1 MMWTAGDIKLG
12 AKMKNTNGVVR
23 PLLLFALGIS
33 IVAPGRSFAQDTGE
47 GDKSGA
53 VFAMTNGVDKNE
65 IIAFRRNDDG
75 SLQETRTFETDGRGS
90 GGTVDPLGSQGSLV
104 LSQDRSH
111 LFAVNAGSGEL
122 SVFRVQG
129 DLLSLEDKVISGGS
143 EPVAVTQHADLV
155 YVVNEGGNGNVVGF
169 RWENG
174 QLTEIPNSTRLLS
187 ASNSAPGSI
196 AFSPDGKFLAVSEK
210 QTSRL
215 DVFSVQGDG
224 TLAPA
229 VVTPSAGP
237 GEFAISFAPNGTALV
252 SETGPAGGV
261 NASALSSYALLANG
275 SLSPISTSVP
285 TLGAATCWQV
295 TTPDG
300 RFVYTA
306 NSGTATISGYSIG
319 ANGTLTP
326 LPGTIQGS
334 NPSGAANID
343 ITISSNGKFLYTL
356 NTGNGTIGVFAIHKD
371 GTLTNLGSA
380 DGIVA
385 AGGFNGI
392 AAN

>member
-1 MMWTAGDIKLG
+1 MIWTAGDIKLG
-12 AKMKNTNGVVR
+12 AKMKITNGVVR

-33 IVAPGRSFAQDTGE
+33 IVAPGRSSAQDTRG
-47 GDKSGA
+47 GDNAGA
-53 VFAMTNGVDKNE
+53 VFVMTNSVDKNE

-75 SLQETRTFETDGRGS
+75 TLQQTRTFETDGRGS
-90 GGTVDPLGSQGSLV
+90 GGNVDPLGSQGSLV
-104 LSQDRSH
+104 LSQDGSH

-155 YVVNEGGNGNVVGF
+155 YVVNAGGNGNVVGF
-169 RWENG
+169 RWQHGE
-174 QLTEIPNSTRLLS
+174 LTEIPNSTRFLS
-187 ASNSAPGSI
+187 GSNSAPGSI

-210 QTSRL
+210 QTSKL
-215 DVFSVQGDG
+215 DVFSVQTDG
-224 TLAPA
+224 TLSPA

-261 NASALSSYALLANG
+261 DASALSSYALLASG
-275 SLSPISTSVP
+275 SLSPITTSAP

-295 TTPDG
+295 ATPDG
-300 RFVYTA
+300 RFVYTSNA
-306 NSGTATISGYSIG
+306 GTATVSGFSIG
-319 ANGTLTP
+319 ANGSLTP
-326 LPGTIQGS
+326 LPGTVQGA
-334 NPSGAANID
+334 NTSGATNID
-343 ITISSNGKFLYTL
+343 ITISSNSKFLYTL
-356 NTGNGTIGVFAIHKD
+356 NAGNGTIGIFAIHND
-371 GTLTNLGSA
+371 GTLTRLGSA
-380 DGIVA
+380 DGLAA

>member
-1 MMWTAGDIKLG
+1 MIRAARDIKLG
-12 AKMKNTNGVVR
+12 AKMKIMNGVIRTV
-23 PLLLFALGIS
+23 LLLAVGVS
-33 IVAPGRSFAQDTGE
+33 IVVPARSFAKDAD
-47 GDKSGA
+47 GDDKAGA
-53 VFAMTNGVDKNE
+53 VFVMTNGVEKNE

-75 SLQETRTFETDGRGS
+75 SLQETRAFSTDGRGS

-104 LSQDRSH
+104 LSADRSH

-122 SVFRVQG
+122 SAFRVQG
-129 DLLSLEDKVISGGS
+129 DLLTLENKVISGGS

-155 YVVNEGGNGNVVGF
+155 YVVNAGGNGNVVGF
-169 RWENG
+169 RWQYG
-174 QLTEIPNSTRLLS
+174 QLTEIPNSTRFLS

-196 AFSPDGKFLAVSEK
+196 AFSPDGKFLALTEK
-210 QTSRL
+210 QTSKL
-215 DVFSVQGDG
+215 DVFSVAGDG
-224 TLAPA
+224 TLSPV

-237 GEFAISFAPNGTALV
+237 GEFSISFAPNGTALV

-261 NASALSSYALLANG
+261 DASALSSYALLASG

-300 RFVYTA
+300 RFVYTSNA
-306 NSGTATISGYSIG
+306 GTGTISGFSIG
-319 ANGTLTP
+319 ANGSLTA
-326 LPGTIQGS
+326 LPGTVQGA

-356 NTGNGTIGVFAIHKD
+356 NAGKGTIGIFAIHND
-371 GTLTNLGSA
+371 GTLTSLGSA
-380 DGIVA
+380 DGLAA

>member
-1 MMWTAGDIKLG
+1 MVRTARDIKLG
-12 AKMKNTNGVVR
+12 AKMKNANGVIRTV
-23 PLLLFALGIS
+23 LLFALGIS
-33 IVAPGRSFAQDTGE
+33 IVAPLRSFAEDTDGA
-47 GDKSGA
+47 DKAGA
-53 VFAMTNGVDKNE
+53 VFVMTNGVDKNE

-75 SLQETRTFETDGRGS
+75 TLQQTRTFETDGRGS
-90 GGTVDPLGSQGSLV
+90 GGKVDPLGSQGSLV

-111 LFAVNAGSGEL
+111 LLAVNAGSGEL

-129 DLLSLEDKVISGGS
+129 DLLSLEDKVTSGGS

-155 YVVNEGGNGNVVGF
+155 YVVNAGGNGNVVGF
-169 RWENG
+169 RWLYG
-174 QLTEIPNSTRLLS
+174 KLTEIPDSTRLLS
-187 ASNSAPGSI
+187 GSNSAPGSI
-196 AFSPDGKFLAVSEK
+196 VFSPNGKFLAVSEK
-210 QTSRL
+210 QTSKL
-215 DVFSVQGDG
+215 DVFIVQGDG
-224 TLAPA
+224 TLSPV

-261 NASALSSYALLANG
+261 DASALSSYALLANG

-285 TLGAATCWQV
+285 TLGAATCWQA

-306 NSGTATISGYSIG
+306 NAGTATISGFSIG
-319 ANGTLTP
+319 ANGTLTA
-326 LPGTIQGS
+326 LPGTIQSS
-334 NPSGAANID
+334 NPSGATNID
-343 ITISSNGKFLYTL
+343 ITISSDGKFLYSL
-356 NTGNGTIGVFAIHKD
+356 NAGNGTVGIFAIHKD

-380 DGIVA
+380 DGLTA

>member
-1 MMWTAGDIKLG
+1 MRHTD
-12 AKMKNTNGVVR
+12 GVIR
-23 PLLLFALGIS
+23 ALSLFALGIS
-33 IVAPGRSFAQDTGE
+33 FVAPARSFAKDT
-47 GDKSGA
+47 DRADNSA
-53 VFAMTNGVDKNE
+53 VFVMTNGVDNNE

-75 SLQETRTFETDGRGS
+75 TLQQTRTFSTDGRGS

-104 LSQDRSH
+104 LSRDRSH

-143 EPVAVTQHADLV
+143 DPVAVTQLADLV
-155 YVVNEGGNGNVVGF
+155 YVVNAGGNGNVVGF
-169 RWENG
+169 RWQNG
-174 QLTEIPNSTRLLS
+174 KLTEIPDSTRLLS
-187 ASNSAPGSI
+187 ASNSAPGAI
-196 AFSPDGKFLAVSEK
+196 TFSPDGKFLAVSEK
-210 QTSRL
+210 QTSKL
-215 DVFSVQGDG
+215 DVFTVQPDG
-224 TLAPA
+224 TLSSA
-229 VVTPSAGP
+229 VATPSAGP

-252 SETGPAGGV
+252 SETGPAGQV
-261 NASALSSYALLANG
+261 NASAISSYAVLPGG

-300 RFVYTA
+300 RFLYTA
-306 NSGTATISGYSIG
+306 NSATATISGYSIG
-319 ANGTLTP
+319 GDGKLTP
-326 LPGTIQGS
+326 LPGTIQGA

-343 ITISSNGKFLYTL
+343 LAISSDGKFLYTL
-356 NTGNGTIGVFAIHKD
+356 NTGNGTVGIFAIQQD
-371 GTLTNLGSA
+371 GTLTNHGFA
-380 DGIVA
+380 DGLIA

>member
-1 MMWTAGDIKLG
+1 MIRAARDIKLG
-12 AKMKNTNGVVR
+12 AKMKDTNGVIR

-33 IVAPGRSFAQDTGE
+33 ILVPPRSFAKDTDGS
-47 GDKSGA
+47 DNAGA
-53 VFAMTNGVDKNE
+53 VFVMTNSVDKNE

-75 SLQETRTFETDGRGS
+75 SLQETRTFSTDGRGS
-90 GGTVDPLGSQGSLV
+90 GGNVDPLGSQGSLV
-104 LSQDRSH
+104 LSTDHSH

-155 YVVNEGGNGNVVGF
+155 YVVNAGGNSNVVGF
-169 RWENG
+169 RWQYG
-174 QLTEIPNSTRLLS
+174 QVTEIPNSRRFLT

-196 AFSPDGKFLAVSEK
+196 AFSPDGKFVAVTEK
-210 QTSRL
+210 QTSKL
-215 DVFSVQGDG
+215 DVFSVQADG
-224 TLAPA
+224 TLSPA

-237 GEFAISFAPNGTALV
+237 GEFAISFAPNGIALV

-261 NASALSSYALLANG
+261 DASAISSYALLASG

-306 NSGTATISGYSIG
+306 NAGTATVSGFSIA
-319 ANGTLTP
+319 ANGSLTP
-326 LPGTIQGS
+326 LPGTVQGA
-334 NPSGAANID
+334 NPSGSANID

-356 NTGNGTIGVFAIHKD
+356 NAGKGTIGIFAIHKD

-380 DGIVA
+380 DGLTA

>member
-1 MMWTAGDIKLG
+1 
-12 AKMKNTNGVVR
+12 MKNTNGVIR
-23 PLLLFALGIS
+23 SLLLFALGIS
-33 IVAPGRSFAQDTGE
+33 IVVPPRSLAKDTDGS
-47 GDKSGA
+47 DNAGA
-53 VFAMTNGVDKNE
+53 VFAMTNSVDKNE

-75 SLQETRTFETDGRGS
+75 TLRQTRTFETDGRGS
-90 GGTVDPLGSQGSLV
+90 GGNVDPLGSQGSLV

-155 YVVNEGGNGNVVGF
+155 YVVNGGGNGNVVGF
-169 RWENG
+169 RWQYG
-174 QLTEIPNSTRLLS
+174 QLTEIPNSTRFLS

-210 QTSRL
+210 QTSKL

-224 TLAPA
+224 TLSPV

-237 GEFAISFAPNGTALV
+237 GEFSISFGPNGTALV

-261 NASALSSYALLANG
+261 DESALSSYALLASG

-300 RFVYTA
+300 RFVYTSNA
-306 NSGTATISGYSIG
+306 GTGTISGFSIG
-319 ANGTLTP
+319 ANGSLTP
-326 LPGTIQGS
+326 LPGTVQGANS
-334 NPSGAANID
+334 SRAANID
-343 ITISSNGKFLYTL
+343 IAMSSNVKFLYTL
-356 NTGNGTIGVFAIHKD
+356 NAGKGTIGIFAIHND
-371 GTLTNLGSA
+371 GTLTSFGSA
-380 DGIVA
+380 DGLTA

>member
-1 MMWTAGDIKLG
+1 
-12 AKMKNTNGVVR
+12 MKNANGVGR
-23 PLLLFALGIS
+23 TLLLVAFGIS
-33 IVAPGRSFAQDTGE
+33 ILASARGFAQTTE
-47 GDKSGA
+47 SGDDSGA

-75 SLQETRTFETDGRGS
+75 TLQETRRFSTDGRGS
-90 GGTVDPLGSQGSLV
+90 GGNVDPLGSQGSLV
-104 LSQDRSH
+104 LSGDHSH

-122 SVFRVQG
+122 SMFRVEG
-129 DLLSLEDKVISGGS
+129 DLLSLEDKVVSGGS
-143 EPVAVTQHADLV
+143 EPVAVTQHGNLV
-155 YVVNEGGNGNVVGF
+155 YVVNAGGNGNVVGF
-169 RWENG
+169 RWQNG
-174 QLTEIPNSTRLLS
+174 QLTEISNSTRFLS
-187 ASNSAPGSI
+187 GSNSAPGSI
-196 AFSPDGKFLAVSEK
+196 AFSPDGKFVAVSEK
-210 QTSRL
+210 QTSKL

-224 TLAPA
+224 TLSPA

-261 NASALSSYALLANG
+261 DASALSSYALLASG

-306 NSGTATISGYSIG
+306 NAGTATVSGFSIG
-319 ANGTLTP
+319 ANGSLAP
-326 LPGTIQGS
+326 LPGTIQGT

-356 NTGNGTIGVFAIHKD
+356 NTGNGTIGMFAIHKD
-371 GTLTNLGSA
+371 GTLANLGTV
-380 DGIVA
+380 DGITA

>member
-1 MMWTAGDIKLG
+1 ME
-12 AKMKNTNGVVR
+12 NTSGVVLT
-23 PLLLFALGIS
+23 LLLFALGNS
-33 IVAPGRSFAQDTGE
+33 IVVPARGFAQDTGE
-47 GDKSGA
+47 SDKSGA

-215 DVFSVQGDG
+215 DVFSVQGNG
-224 TLAPA
+224 TLTPA

-237 GEFAISFAPNGTALV
+237 GEFAISFAPNGTVLV

-261 NASALSSYALLANG
+261 DASAISSYALLSSGA
-275 SLSPISTSVP
+275 LSPISISIP

-319 ANGTLTP
+319 ANGTLIP
-326 LPGTIQGS
+326 LAGTIQGS

-371 GTLTNLGSA
+371 GSLTNLGSA
-380 DGIVA
+380 DGVVA

>member
-1 MMWTAGDIKLG
+1 
-12 AKMKNTNGVVR
+12 MKNQNGVVR
-23 PLLLFALGIS
+23 TLLLVACGIFMLAPVGS
-33 IVAPGRSFAQDTGE
+33 IAQATERRD
-47 GDKSGA
+47 DSGA

-75 SLQETRTFETDGRGS
+75 TLQETRRFATDGRGS
-90 GGTVDPLGSQGSLV
+90 GGNVDPLGSQGSLV
-104 LSQDRSH
+104 ISADHSQ
-111 LFAVNAGSGEL
+111 LFAVNAGSGEI
-122 SVFRVQG
+122 SVFRVEG
-129 DLLSLEDKVISGGS
+129 DLLSLEDKAVSGGS
-143 EPVAVTQHADLV
+143 EPVAVTQHGNLV
-155 YVVNEGGNGNVVGF
+155 YVVNAGGNGNVVGF
-169 RWENG
+169 RWQNAR
-174 QLTEIPNSTRLLS
+174 LTEIPDSTRFLS
-187 ASNSAPGSI
+187 GSNSAPGSI
-196 AFSPDGKFLAVSEK
+196 AFSPDGKFVAVSEK
-210 QTSRL
+210 QTSNL
-215 DVFSVQGDG
+215 DVFSVQADG
-224 TLAPA
+224 TLSPA

-237 GEFAISFAPNGTALV
+237 GEFSISFAPNGTALV

-300 RFVYTA
+300 RFVFTA
-306 NSGTATISGYSIG
+306 NAGTATISGFSVG

-326 LPGTIQGS
+326 LPGTIQGT

-356 NTGNGTIGVFAIHKD
+356 NTGNGTIGMFAIHKD
-371 GTLTNLGSA
+371 GALTNLGTV
-380 DGIVA
+380 DGIVP

>member
-1 MMWTAGDIKLG
+1 
-12 AKMKNTNGVVR
+12 MKNENGVVR
-23 PLLLFALGIS
+23 TLLLVAFGIS
-33 IVAPGRSFAQDTGE
+33 TLAPARGFAQGTE
-47 GDKSGA
+47 RGDDSGA

-65 IIAFRRNDDG
+65 IVAFRRNDDG
-75 SLQETRTFETDGRGS
+75 TLQETRRFATGGRGS
-90 GGTVDPLGSQGSLV
+90 GGNVDPLGSQGSLV
-104 LSQDRSH
+104 LSGDRSQ
-111 LFAVNAGSGEL
+111 LFAVNAGSGEI
-122 SVFRVQG
+122 SVFRVEG
-129 DLLSLEDKVISGGS
+129 DLLSLEDKAVSGGS
-143 EPVAVTQHADLV
+143 EPVAVTQHGNLV
-155 YVVNEGGNGNVVGF
+155 YVVNAGGNGNVVGF
-169 RWENG
+169 RWQNNR
-174 QLTEIPNSTRLLS
+174 LSEIPNSTSFLS
-187 ASNSAPGSI
+187 GSNSAPGSI
-196 AFSPDGKFLAVSEK
+196 AFSPDGKFVAVSEK
-210 QTSRL
+210 QTSKL

-224 TLAPA
+224 TLSPA

-237 GEFAISFAPNGTALV
+237 GEFSISFTPNGTALV

-261 NASALSSYALLANG
+261 DASALSSYALLASG

-306 NSGTATISGYSIG
+306 NAGTATISGFSIA

-326 LPGTIQGS
+326 LPGTIQGA

-356 NTGNGTIGVFAIHKD
+356 NTGNGTIGMFAIHKD
-371 GTLTNLGSA
+371 GTLTNLGTV
-380 DGIVA
+380 DGITP

>member
-1 MMWTAGDIKLG
+1 
-12 AKMKNTNGVVR
+12 MKSGNGVVR
-23 PLLLFALGIS
+23 TLLLVAFGVSVLAPARGFAG
-33 IVAPGRSFAQDTGE
+33 AKD
-47 GDKSGA
+47 DSGA

-75 SLQETRTFETDGRGS
+75 TLQETRRFATDGRGS

-104 LSQDRSH
+104 LSGDQSH

-122 SVFRVQG
+122 SVFRVEG

-143 EPVAVTQHADLV
+143 EPVSVTQRGNLV
-155 YVVNEGGNGNVVGF
+155 YVVNAGGNGNVVGF
-169 RWENG
+169 RWQNN

-187 ASNSAPGSI
+187 GSNSAPGSI
-196 AFSPDGKFLAVSEK
+196 AFSPDGKFVAVSEK
-210 QTSRL
+210 QTSKL
-215 DVFSVQGDG
+215 DVFSVQADG
-224 TLAPA
+224 TLSPA
-229 VVTPSAGP
+229 IVTPSAGP
-237 GEFAISFAPNGTALV
+237 GEFSISFAPNGTALV

-261 NASALSSYALLANG
+261 DASALSSYALLAGG

-300 RFVYTA
+300 RFVYTSNA
-306 NSGTATISGYSIG
+306 GTGTVSGFSIG
-319 ANGTLTP
+319 ANGSLTP
-326 LPGTIQGS
+326 LPGTIQGT

-343 ITISSNGKFLYTL
+343 LTISSNGKFLYTL
-356 NTGNGTIGVFAIHKD
+356 NTGGGAIGMFAIHKD
-371 GTLTNLGSA
+371 GTLTNLGTV

>member
-1 MMWTAGDIKLG
+1 MIRAARDITLG
-12 AKMKNTNGVVR
+12 AKMRHADGVTR
-23 PLLLFALGIS
+23 TLWLFALGIS
-33 IVAPGRSFAQDTGE
+33 FIVPARSFAKDRDGANN
-47 GDKSGA
+47 SA
-53 VFAMTNGVDKNE
+53 VFVMTNGVDNNE

-75 SLQETRTFETDGRGS
+75 TLQQTRKFSTDGRGS
-90 GGTVDPLGSQGSLV
+90 GGRVDPLGSQGSLV

-129 DLLSLEDKVISGGS
+129 DLLSLEDKAISGGS

-155 YVVNEGGNGNVVGF
+155 YVANAGGNGNVVGF
-169 RWENG
+169 RWQYG
-174 QLTEIPNSTRLLS
+174 KLTEIPDSTRLLS
-187 ASNSAPGSI
+187 ASNSAPGAI

-210 QTSRL
+210 QTSKL
-215 DVFSVQGDG
+215 DVFNVESDG
-224 TLAPA
+224 TLSSA

-252 SETGPAGGV
+252 SETGPAGQV
-261 NASALSSYALLANG
+261 NASAISSYAVLPGG

-319 ANGTLTP
+319 GDGKLTP
-326 LPGTIQGS
+326 LPGTIQGA

-343 ITISSNGKFLYTL
+343 LAISSDGKFLYTL
-356 NTGNGTIGVFAIHKD
+356 NTGNGTVGIFAIQKD
-371 GTLTNLGSA
+371 GALTNHGPA
-380 DGIVA
+380 DGLIA
-385 AGGFNGI
+385 AGGFNGV

>member
-1 MMWTAGDIKLG
+1 
-12 AKMKNTNGVVR
+12 MKNTNGVVR

-53 VFAMTNGVDKNE
+53 VFVMTNSVDKNE

-75 SLQETRTFETDGRGS
+75 TLQQTRTFGTDGRGS
-90 GGTVDPLGSQGSLV
+90 GGNVDPLGSQGSLV

-129 DLLSLEDKVISGGS
+129 DLLSLEAKVISGGS
-143 EPVAVTQHADLV
+143 DPVAVTQHADLV
-155 YVVNEGGNGNVVGF
+155 YVVNAGGNSNVVGF
-169 RWENG
+169 HWQYGE
-174 QLTEIPNSTRLLS
+174 LTEIPNSTRFLS
-187 ASNSAPGSI
+187 TSNSVPGSI
-196 AFSPDGKFLAVSEK
+196 AFSPDGKFVAVTEK
-210 QTSRL
+210 QTSKL
-215 DVFSVQGDG
+215 DVFRVQADG
-224 TLAPA
+224 TLSPA

-237 GEFAISFAPNGTALV
+237 GEFAISFAPNGAAMV

-261 NASALSSYALLANG
+261 DASALSSYALLASG
-275 SLSPISTSVP
+275 SLSPITTSVP

-295 TTPDG
+295 ATPDG
-300 RFVYTA
+300 RFVYTSNA
-306 NSGTATISGYSIG
+306 GTATVSGFSIG
-319 ANGTLTP
+319 ANGSLTP
-326 LPGTIQGS
+326 LPGTVQGA
-334 NPSGAANID
+334 NPSGATNID
-343 ITISSNGKFLYTL
+343 VTISSNSKFLYTL
-356 NTGNGTIGVFAIHKD
+356 NAGNGTIGIFAIHND
-371 GTLTNLGSA
+371 GALTSLGSA
-380 DGIVA
+380 DGLAA

>member
-1 MMWTAGDIKLG
+1 
-12 AKMKNTNGVVR
+12 
-23 PLLLFALGIS
+23 
-33 IVAPGRSFAQDTGE
+33 
-47 GDKSGA
+47 
-53 VFAMTNGVDKNE
+53 
-65 IIAFRRNDDG
+65 
-75 SLQETRTFETDGRGS
+75 
-90 GGTVDPLGSQGSLV
+90 VDPLGSQGSLV
-104 LSQDRSH
+104 LSRDHSH

-122 SVFRVQG
+122 SVFRVEG
-129 DLLSLEDKVISGGS
+129 DLLSLEDKEVSGGS
-143 EPVAVTQHADLV
+143 EPVSVTQHGNLV
-155 YVVNEGGNGNVVGF
+155 YVVNAGGNGNVVGF
-169 RWENG
+169 RWQNG
-174 QLTEIPNSTRLLS
+174 QLTEISNSTRFLS

-196 AFSPDGKFLAVSEK
+196 AFSPDGKFVAVSEK
-210 QTSRL
+210 QTSKL
-215 DVFSVQGDG
+215 DVFNVQGDG
-224 TLAPA
+224 TLSLA

-261 NASALSSYALLANG
+261 DASAISSYALLASG
-275 SLSPISTSVP
+275 SLSPISTSAP
-285 TLGAATCWQV
+285 TLGAATCWQA

-306 NSGTATISGYSIG
+306 NSGTSTISGFSIG
-319 ANGTLTP
+319 ANGSLTP
-326 LPGTIQGS
+326 LPGTIQGT

-356 NTGNGTIGVFAIHKD
+356 DTGNGTIGMFAIHNN
-371 GTLTNLGSA
+371 GTLTSLGTV

>member
-1 MMWTAGDIKLG
+1 MIWTAGDIKLG

-33 IVAPGRSFAQDTGE
+33 IVAPGRSFAQETGE

-75 SLQETRTFETDGRGS
+75 SLQQTRTFETDGRGS

-155 YVVNEGGNGNVVGF
+155 YVVNAGGNSNIVGF
-169 RWENG
+169 RWEYG
-174 QLTEIPNSTRLLS
+174 KLTEIPHSTRFLT

-210 QTSRL
+210 LTSKL

-224 TLAPA
+224 ALSPV

-261 NASALSSYALLANG
+261 DASALSSYALLANG

-285 TLGAATCWQV
+285 TLGAATCWQA

-306 NSGTATISGYSIG
+306 NAGTATISGFSIG

-334 NPSGAANID
+334 NPSGATNID
-343 ITISSNGKFLYTL
+343 ITISSDGRFLYSL
-356 NTGNGTIGVFAIHKD
+356 NAGNGTVGIFAIHND
-371 GTLTNLGSA
+371 GTLANLGTVE
-380 DGIVA
+380 GIIA

>member
-1 MMWTAGDIKLG
+1 MIRAAGDIKLG
-12 AKMKNTNGVVR
+12 DKMKNTNGVIR

-33 IVAPGRSFAQDTGE
+33 IVAPSRSFAKDTDG
-47 GDKSGA
+47 SNNAGA
-53 VFAMTNGVDKNE
+53 VFAMTNSVDKNE

-75 SLQETRTFETDGRGS
+75 GLQQTRTFETDGRGS
-90 GGTVDPLGSQGSLV
+90 GGNVDPLGSQGSLV
-104 LSQDRSH
+104 LSQDRSY

-155 YVVNEGGNGNVVGF
+155 YVVNAGGNGNVVGF
-169 RWENG
+169 RWHHGE
-174 QLTEIPNSTRLLS
+174 LTEIPNSTRFLS
-187 ASNSAPGSI
+187 GSNSAPGSI
-196 AFSPDGKFLAVSEK
+196 AFSPDGKFVAVTEK
-210 QTSRL
+210 QTSKL
-215 DVFSVQGDG
+215 DVFSVQTDG
-224 TLAPA
+224 TLSPA

-237 GEFAISFAPNGTALV
+237 GEFAISFALNGTALV

-261 NASALSSYALLANG
+261 DASALSSYALLASG
-275 SLSPISTSVP
+275 SLTPITTSVP

-295 TTPDG
+295 ATPDG
-300 RFVYTA
+300 RFVYTSNA
-306 NSGTATISGYSIG
+306 GTATISGFSIN
-319 ANGTLTP
+319 ANGSLAP
-326 LPGTIQGS
+326 LPGTVQGS
-334 NPSGAANID
+334 NPSGATNID
-343 ITISSNGKFLYTL
+343 VTISSDGKFLYTL
-356 NTGNGTIGVFAIHKD
+356 NAGNGTIGIFAIHKD

-380 DGIVA
+380 DGLTA

>member
-1 MMWTAGDIKLG
+1 
-12 AKMKNTNGVVR
+12 MKNTNGVVR

-33 IVAPGRSFAQDTGE
+33 IVAPGRSFAQETGE

-155 YVVNEGGNGNVVGF
+155 YVVNAGGNGNVVGF

-174 QLTEIPNSTRLLS
+174 QLTEIPDSTRLLS

-210 QTSRL
+210 QTSEL
-215 DVFSVQGDG
+215 DVFSVQGNG
-224 TLAPA
+224 TLTPA

-237 GEFAISFAPNGTALV
+237 GEFAISFAPNGTVLV
-252 SETGPAGGV
+252 SETGPTGGV
-261 NASALSSYALLANG
+261 NASAISSYALLSSGA
-275 SLSPISTSVP
+275 LSPVSTSIP

-356 NTGNGTIGVFAIHKD
+356 NTGNGTIGIFAIRKD
-371 GTLTNLGSA
+371 GSLTNLGSA

>member
-1 MMWTAGDIKLG
+1 MIWTAGDIKLG
-12 AKMKNTNGVVR
+12 AKMKNTNGVVL

-33 IVAPGRSFAQDTGE
+33 IVAPTRSFAQDTGG
-47 GDKSGA
+47 GDNAGA
-53 VFAMTNGVDKNE
+53 VFVMTNSVDKNE

-75 SLQETRTFETDGRGS
+75 GLQQTRTFETDGRGS
-90 GGTVDPLGSQGSLV
+90 GGNVDPLGSQGSLV
-104 LSQDRSH
+104 LSQDRSY

-155 YVVNEGGNGNVVGF
+155 YVVNAGGNGNVVGF
-169 RWENG
+169 RWHHGE
-174 QLTEIPNSTRLLS
+174 LTEIPNSTRFLS
-187 ASNSAPGSI
+187 GSNSAPGSI
-196 AFSPDGKFLAVSEK
+196 AFSPDGKFVAVTEK
-210 QTSRL
+210 QTSKL
-215 DVFSVQGDG
+215 DVFSVQTDG
-224 TLAPA
+224 TLSPA

-237 GEFAISFAPNGTALV
+237 GEFAISFALNGTALV

-261 NASALSSYALLANG
+261 DASALSSYALLASG
-275 SLSPISTSVP
+275 SLTPITTSVP

-295 TTPDG
+295 ATPDG
-300 RFVYTA
+300 RFVYTSNA
-306 NSGTATISGYSIG
+306 GTATISGFSIN
-319 ANGTLTP
+319 ANGSLAP
-326 LPGTIQGS
+326 LPGTVQGS
-334 NPSGAANID
+334 NPSGATNID
-343 ITISSNGKFLYTL
+343 VTISSDGKFLYTL
-356 NTGNGTIGVFAIHKD
+356 NAGNGTIGIFAIHKD

-380 DGIVA
+380 DGLTA

>member
-1 MMWTAGDIKLG
+1 
-12 AKMKNTNGVVR
+12 
-23 PLLLFALGIS
+23 
-33 IVAPGRSFAQDTGE
+33 
-47 GDKSGA
+47 
-53 VFAMTNGVDKNE
+53 
-65 IIAFRRNDDG
+65 
-75 SLQETRTFETDGRGS
+75 
-90 GGTVDPLGSQGSLV
+90 
-104 LSQDRSH
+104 
-111 LFAVNAGSGEL
+111 VNA
-122 SVFRVQG
+122 
-129 DLLSLEDKVISGGS
+129 
-143 EPVAVTQHADLV
+143 
-155 YVVNEGGNGNVVGF
+155 GGNGNVVGF
-169 RWENG
+169 RWQYG
-174 QLTEIPNSTRLLS
+174 KLTEIPDSTRLLS
-187 ASNSAPGSI
+187 ASNSAPGAI

-210 QTSRL
+210 QTSKL
-215 DVFSVQGDG
+215 DVFTVESDG
-224 TLAPA
+224 TLSTA

-252 SETGPAGGV
+252 SETGPAGQV
-261 NASALSSYALLANG
+261 NASAISSYGVLPDG

-306 NSGTATISGYSIG
+306 NSGTSTISGYSIG
-319 ANGTLTP
+319 GDGKLTP

-356 NTGNGTIGVFAIHKD
+356 NTRNGTIGIFAIHKD
-371 GTLTNLGSA
+371 GTLTNVGSA
-380 DGIVA
+380 DGLTA